1 MKYIYIFIWIYSIKC
16 LLDLIP
22 MVVVGKDFY
31 VKKLFFQES
40 KKNRLDSNFFQSSHH
55 MFAYISK
62 AESFLVNKLSFACLK
77 HMI

>member
-1 MKYIYIFIWIYSIKC
+1 
-16 LLDLIP
+16 

-40 KKNRLDSNFFQSSHH
+40 KKNKLDSNFSQSSHH